1 MEGTSISE
9 MSTALGV
16 GARVHVGA
24 LAIRPATDLP
34 RDGGS
39 VAPWIRAGR
48 GMRADRASSHSF
60 TSSMNR
66 SLRETATIE
75 AGVEGSVSPS
85 LSFSPNSIL
94 RKVQS

>member
-16 GARVHVGA
+16 GARVHAGA
-24 LAIRPATDLP
+24 LAIRPATDMP

-39 VAPWIRAGR
+39 VAPWMRSDR
-48 GMRADRASSHSF
+48 GLPADRARSHSF
-60 TSSMNR
+60 TSSMSR

-94 RKVQS
+94 RKAQS

>member
-16 GARVHVGA
+16 GARVRVGA
-24 LAIRPATDLP
+24 LAITPVTDLP

-39 VAPWIRAGR
+39 VAPW
-48 GMRADRASSHSF
+48 MRADRAREIPSSHSF
-60 TSSMNR
+60 TSSMSR

-75 AGVEGSVSPS
+75 AGVEDGVSPS